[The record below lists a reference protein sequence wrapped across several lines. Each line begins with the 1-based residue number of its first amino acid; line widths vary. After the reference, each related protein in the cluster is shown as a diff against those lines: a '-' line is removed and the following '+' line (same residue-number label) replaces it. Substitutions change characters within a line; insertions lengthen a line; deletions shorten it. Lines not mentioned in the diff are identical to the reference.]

1 MTTCSLCPYARYAQ
15 GYCKAHYRRW
25 VAHGDPL
32 GGAAINRRKPVILCQ
47 QCERPQVMGG
57 YCKKHYDRWK
67 KHGDPLHGPDAMP
80 PLPTREEIMLMPS
93 PTRRYRPTPNV
104 PDPTLANLLTAYKR
118 QGRGSISM
126 GGPAKPVSASSCR
139 CWSSGIVWGGNLS
152 HTELRAFAERGSC
165 EVSEPWLREI
175 AAEIGLTIE
184 ATAASPN
191 MLTARGHMR
200 ESEAA

>member
-1 MTTCSLCPYARYAQ
+1 MMLCSLCPYASYAR

-32 GGAAINRRKPVILCQ
+32 GGGAINRRKPVILCQ

-67 KHGDPLHGPDAMP
+67 KHGDPRHGPDAMP
-80 PLPTREEIMLMPS
+80 PIPTREEIMLMPS
-93 PTRRYRPTPNV
+93 PVRRYRPTPNM

-118 QGRGSISM
+118 QGRGSISI
-126 GGPAKPVSASSCR
+126 GGPLAGQRVLLSLLIIRDCL
-139 CWSSGIVWGGNLS
+139 GGNLS

-184 ATAASPN
+184 TTAASPN